1 MKGGEAM
8 APFLEVRSHIISIL
22 PNVLTM
28 LIVLV
33 TGLATGF
40 ILRNLL
46 LRFLRFARFN
56 EAAYNSGFTAA
67 LLKANFHQTPS
78 MLVSN
83 IVYGLVLL
91 STLLMGLTAINVS
104 VTSTVITRF
113 FGWIP
118 NVMISAIIL
127 IAGYLLSKFIGRS
140 VLLTAVNAELHSA
153 RPISYAVQAL
163 IMVFAV
169 AVSLEQLGIAKNT
182 IIVAFSI
189 LFGGLVLSLSIA
201 FGLGGRDLARE
212 FLERQVKRSDAYRER
227 HPFSHL

>member
-1 MKGGEAM
+1 M
-8 APFLEVRSHIISIL
+8 APFLELRSHVMSIL
-22 PNVLTM
+22 PNVAWM
-28 LIVLV
+28 LIVLAV
-33 TGLATGF
+33 GMSAGI
-40 ILRNLL
+40 ILRKVMMRV
-46 LRFLRFARFN
+46 LRFIRFN
-56 EAAYNSGFTAA
+56 EAAYNLGFTTV
-67 LLKANFHQTPS
+67 LFKANVHQTPS

-91 STLLMGLTAINVS
+91 STLLMGLTALNVS
-104 VTSTVITRF
+104 VTSTVIARF

-118 NVMISAIIL
+118 NVMISAITL
-127 IAGYLLSKFIGRS
+127 VAGYLLSKFAGRS
-140 VLLTAVNAELHSA
+140 VLLTAVNAEVHSA
-153 RPISYAVQAL
+153 RLISFAVQAL

-212 FLERQVKRSDAYRER
+212 FLERQAKRSDGSYNER

>member
-1 MKGGEAM
+1 M
-8 APFLEVRSHIISIL
+8 APFLEIQNHIVNVL

-28 LIVLV
+28 FVILVLGISA
-33 TGLATGF
+33 GL
-40 ILRNLL
+40 ILRKALM
-46 LRFLRFARFN
+46 RFLRFIHFN
-56 EAAYNSGFTAA
+56 EAAYNFGLSAA
-67 LLKANFHQTPS
+67 LFKANFHQTPS

-83 IVYGLVLL
+83 IAYGMVLL
-91 STLLMGLTAINVS
+91 FTLVMSLTAMNVY
-104 VTSTVITRF
+104 VTSTVLSRF
-113 FGWIP
+113 FGWVP

-127 IAGYLLSKFIGRS
+127 VAGYLFSKFVGRS

-153 RPISYAVQAL
+153 KLISLAVQSL
-163 IMVFAV
+163 IMVFAA

-212 FLERQVKRSDAYRER
+212 FLERRVKRSDAYSER